1 MTQPDKESTCDVGNL
16 GSLIAQLVRNLPE
29 MQETLVQFLGQEDVL
44 EKQKATHSSV
54 LVWRMPWIV

>member
-44 EKQKATHSSV
+44 KKQKATHSSV